1 MTLSFN
7 RALDMNTLETFLR
20 KVTLSVSVLMSSS
33 MSALSSNLCTS
44 QSRQSATSSK
54 LGLRKFST
62 EMMRG

>member
-1 MTLSFN
+1 
-7 RALDMNTLETFLR
+7 MNTLETFLR